1 MCQVGRGPA
10 TDSGPSGAPSLKY
23 SMWMHLACVTRVNP
37 GEGFVPW
44 WRLFSYLLEVGTQ
57 RRALGRN
64 SHVLEAESCR
74 SFVPQE
80 SFQINYLEIPNT
92 GTPGGRILSCSR
104 GRGHGQAE
112 ISGESLVG
120 PFGSG
125 GLSWEGLSESQAFQR
140 SPRLGFP
147 SRSLS
152 ACCSCSTRGRAHK
165 WRVRAGRPNSADNS
179 EPRS

>member
-1 MCQVGRGPA
+1 MVE
-10 TDSGPSGAPSLKY
+10 TVLLSSGGWYSEESSGQKL
-23 SMWMHLACVTRVNP
+23 
-37 GEGFVPW
+37 
-44 WRLFSYLLEVGTQ
+44 
-57 RRALGRN
+57 
-64 SHVLEAESCR
+64 VLEAESCR

-152 ACCSCSTRGRAHK
+152 CCSSTRGRAL
-165 WRVRAGRPNSADNS
+165 RAEFGYFGR
-179 EPRS
+179 EL